1 MIVTITPNPSL
12 DYTYELP
19 SGEFRLGGVIR
30 PTDTRCDAGGKGVN
44 VARALS
50 LNGIR
55 SRAVLTLG
63 QTEGQHILDL
73 LMLEDLDTRPLLV
86 KGASRVNVT
95 LVDTAGNTTK
105 INSLGS
111 PISPGECRGLIAL
124 AVTATDEIDW
134 LVTCGSLPPT
144 VEKNFHAM
152 AVVSGK
158 EINAKTAVDCTGE
171 ALILACQAG
180 VDLIKPN
187 VHELSDL
194 VKRPLKVLNDV
205 VAAAKELIALGAGSV
220 IVSMGSQG
228 ALYVSSTKTLYA
240 TAAKVKPRSTSGA
253 GDSSLAGFLSKIDK
267 GVEEAMLESMAW
279 GAAAVALPGSKMP
292 VESDIASYR
301 GQSKVTDKPDLNLV
315 VTGD

>member
-19 SGEFRLGGVIR
+19 AGEFSLGGVIR
-30 PTDTRCDAGGKGVN
+30 PLDTRCDAGGKGVN

-50 LNGIR
+50 LNGFR

-95 LVDTAGNTTK
+95 LVDVDGNTTK

-111 PISPGECRGLIAL
+111 PISPGECRGLVAL
-124 AVTATDEIDW
+124 AITATDEIDW
-134 LVTCGSLPPT
+134 LVTCGSLPPS
-144 VEKNFHAM
+144 VDKGFHAM
-152 AVVSGK
+152 AVEGGK
-158 EINAKTAVDCTGE
+158 SLNAKTAVDCTGGS
-171 ALILACQAG
+171 LLLACKAG

-187 VHELSDL
+187 VHELRDI
-194 VKRPLKVLNDV
+194 VKRDLKTLGELIQ
-205 VAAAKELIALGAGSV
+205 AAKEVIAIGCKSV

-228 ALYVSSTKTLYA
+228 AVFVSATDLLYA
-240 TAAKVKPRSTSGA
+240 TAPKVKPRSTSGA
-253 GDSSLAGFLSKIDK
+253 GDSSLAGFLSKYDQ
-267 GVEEAMLESMAW
+267 GLEVALLESMAW
-279 GAAAVALPGSKMP
+279 GAAAVGLPGSKMP
-292 VESDIASYR
+292 VETDIAPLR
-301 GQSKVTDKPDLNLV
+301 GISKVTREPDMNMV
-315 VTGD
+315 VSGD